1 VRYLILLAVVALW
14 TGCKGGVDKTLQQVV
29 EETYRLD
36 STGNLHIKNVD
47 GTIRLYGWD
56 KPDVQVKATKKAYS
70 TERLRAITMQ
80 VSSHPESL
88 SIETIFPP
96 GKKWSLRDRS
106 GLVEYVIVMPQHLKK
121 IELELT
127 NGEISIDGL
136 RDGSAHASVVNGR
149 ISARNCFAN
158 LDYKATN
165 GAIDF
170 YYNWWEAVAY
180 LVKAT
185 IPNGAIGVLLPGAAS
200 FHVEAET
207 QGGSIISNLIDEDE
221 RPHDHRKKL
230 TRTFASDGGPTFK
243 LKAENGNIRIHGY

>member
-14 TGCKGGVDKTLQQVV
+14 TGCKGGIDKTLQQVV
-29 EETYRLD
+29 EETYRLEP
-36 STGNLHIKNVD
+36 TGNLHVKNVD

-56 KPDVQVKATKKAYS
+56 KPEVRIKATKKAYS
-70 TERLRAITMQ
+70 IERLRAITMQ
-80 VSSHPESL
+80 VASRPESL
-88 SIETIFPP
+88 SIETVFPP

-106 GLVEYVIVMPQHLKK
+106 GVIEYVIVMPQHLKG

-127 NGEISIDGL
+127 NGEVSIDGL
-136 RDGSAHASVVNGR
+136 RGGNAHASVVNGR

-158 LDYKATN
+158 LDYQATN

-170 YYNWWEAVAY
+170 YYNWWETVAY

-185 IPNGAIGVLLPGAAS
+185 IPNGAIGVFLPAAAS

-207 QGGSIISNLIDEDE
+207 QGGSIISNLIDEGE
-221 RPHDHRKKL
+221 PSHDHRKKI
-230 TRTFASDGGPTFK
+230 TRTFGSDGGPTFQF
-243 LKAENGNIRIHGY
+243 KAVNGNIRIQGY